1 MIVGK
6 ASRPWPHCKPAR
18 HDLHATLNSIAA
30 DAAQFHQLMTQA
42 TPRLQLSDAGLR
54 PVHPATALDETGT
67 SREVSIAG
75 EHPLTLYVDK
85 REVVTLMTLGTHP
98 EALALGFLRNQGLIE
113 NLTDL
118 VSIQVDW
125 EVDAAAVT
133 TRDGQIDWDAK
144 LAKRTVTSGCGQGTQ
159 FGNLIEKIE
168 ATQLPAVTIRQSLL
182 YDLLATLSKENAIYK
197 AAGAVHACALC
208 RGTEV
213 LYFVEDVGRHNAL
226 DAIAG
231 KMWLDDIDGGSCILY
246 TTGRVTSEMVIKA
259 TQMGVPVLLSR
270 SGMTHMGL
278 HLGQTVDMLLVA
290 RAKGRHFLAFHGGDR
305 IEFDAVPA

>member
-1 MIVGK
+1 M
-6 ASRPWPHCKPAR
+6 
-18 HDLHATLNSIAA
+18 
-30 DAAQFHQLMTQA
+30 LMTA
-42 TPRLQLSDAGLR
+42 SAPRPLLSNAGLR
-54 PVHPATALDETGT
+54 PVHPATVLDETGAT
-67 SREVSIAG
+67 REVSIAG

-98 EALALGFLRNQGLIE
+98 EALVLGFLRNQGLVAE
-113 NLTDL
+113 LAEL
-118 VSIQVDW
+118 RSVQVDW
-125 EVDAAAVT
+125 DVDAAAVT
-133 TRDGQIDWDAK
+133 THAGQTDWDAK

-159 FGNLIEKIE
+159 FGNLIDQIE
-168 ATQLPAVTIRQSLL
+168 ATRLPAISVKQSLI
-182 YDLLATLSKENAIYK
+182 YELLATLSKENAIYK

-231 KMWLDDIDGGSCILY
+231 QMWLDGVTGEDCILY

-278 HLGQTVDMLLVA
+278 ALGRTVGMLLVA
-290 RAKGRHFLAFHGGDR
+290 RAKGRHFLAFHGAER
-305 IEFDAVPA
+305 IEFDAIPAA

>member
-1 MIVGK
+1 
-6 ASRPWPHCKPAR
+6 
-18 HDLHATLNSIAA
+18 
-30 DAAQFHQLMTQA
+30 MTET
-42 TPRLQLSDAGLR
+42 TPRPFLSQAGLR
-54 PVHPATALDETGT
+54 PVHPTTVHDEHGAT
-67 SREVSIAG
+67 REVSVAG

-98 EALALGFLRNQGLIE
+98 EALVLGFLRNQGLVGE
-113 NLTDL
+113 LAEL
-118 VSIQVDW
+118 VAVQVDW
-125 EVDAAAVT
+125 EVDSAAVT
-133 TRDGQIDWDAK
+133 TRGGQADWDAK

-159 FGNLIEKIE
+159 FGNLIDKI
-168 ATQLPAVTIRQSLL
+168 TQTRLPPVPVKQSLL
-182 YDLLATLSKENAIYK
+182 YALLDTLSKENAIYK

-208 RGTEV
+208 RGPEV

-231 KMWLDDIDGGSCILY
+231 QMWLDGVAGDDCILY

-259 TQMGVPVLLSR
+259 TQMGVPILLSR

-290 RAKGRHFLAFHGGDR
+290 RAKGRHFLVFHGAER
-305 IEFDAVPA
+305 IEFDARPER

>member
-1 MIVGK
+1 M
-6 ASRPWPHCKPAR
+6 
-18 HDLHATLNSIAA
+18 HATLNSIAA
-30 DAAQFHQLMTQA
+30 DAVQFHQLMTQA
-42 TPRLQLSDAGLR
+42 TPRLLLSDAGLH
-54 PVHPATALDETGT
+54 PVHPATVHDETGAT
-67 SREVSIAG
+67 REVSIAG

-98 EALALGFLRNQGLIE
+98 EALVLGFLRNQGLIE
-113 NLTDL
+113 DLADL

-133 TRDGQIDWDAK
+133 TRDGQTDWDAK

-159 FGNLIEKIE
+159 FGNLIDKIE
-168 ATQLPAVTIRQSLL
+168 ATRLPPVTMKQSLL
-182 YDLLATLSKENAIYK
+182 YDLLTTLGKENAIYR

-231 KMWLDDIDGGSCILY
+231 KMWLDDVDGSDCILY

-259 TQMGVPVLLSR
+259 TQMSVPVLLSR

-278 HLGQTVDMLLVA
+278 HLGRTVGMLLVA
-290 RAKGRHFLAFHGGDR
+290 RAKGRHFLVFHGAER
-305 IEFDAVPA
+305 IEFDALPA

>member
-1 MIVGK
+1 
-6 ASRPWPHCKPAR
+6 
-18 HDLHATLNSIAA
+18 
-30 DAAQFHQLMTQA
+30 MTMNQT
-42 TPRLQLSDAGLR
+42 TPRPLLSDAGLR
-54 PVHPATALDETGT
+54 PVHPATVHDETGAT
-67 SREVSIAG
+67 REVSIAG

-98 EALALGFLRNQGLIE
+98 EALVLGFLRNQALVDE
-113 NLTDL
+113 LAEL
-118 VSIQVDW
+118 VSVQVDW
-125 EVDAAAVT
+125 EVEAAAVT
-133 TRDGQIDWDAK
+133 TRDGRDDWDAK

-159 FGNLIEKIE
+159 FGNLMERIE
-168 ATQLPAVTIRQSLL
+168 AIDLPKVPVRQSLL
-182 YDLLATLSKENAIYK
+182 YELLGTLSKENAIYK

-231 KMWLDDIDGGSCILY
+231 QMWLDGVDGGDCILY

-259 TQMGVPVLLSR
+259 TQMGVPILLSR

-278 HLGQTVDMLLVA
+278 ELGQKVGMLLVA
-290 RAKGRHFLAFHGGDR
+290 RAKGRHFLVFHGAER
-305 IEFDAVPA
+305 IEFDAV

>member
-1 MIVGK
+1 MTETT
-6 ASRPWPHCKPAR
+6 SRP
-18 HDLHATLNSIAA
+18 L
-30 DAAQFHQLMTQA
+30 
-42 TPRLQLSDAGLR
+42 LSNAGLR
-54 PVHPATALDETGT
+54 PVHPATVCDETGAE
-67 SREVSIAG
+67 REVSIAG

-98 EALALGFLRNQGLIE
+98 EALVLGFLRNQGLID
-113 NLTDL
+113 DL
-118 VSIQVDW
+118 AQLSAVQVEWD
-125 EVDAAAVT
+125 VDAAAVT
-133 TRDGQIDWDAK
+133 TRDGATDWDAR

-168 ATQLPAVTIRQSLL
+168 ATRLPPVTVKQSLL

-208 RGTEV
+208 RGPEV

-231 KMWLDDIDGGSCILY
+231 QMWLDGVDGGDCILY

-278 HLGQTVDMLLVA
+278 DLGQKVDMVLVA
-290 RAKGRHFLAFHGGDR
+290 RAKGRHFLAFHGADR
-305 IEFDAVPA
+305 IEFDAT

>member
-1 MIVGK
+1 MK
-6 ASRPWPHCKPAR
+6 QTAHRP
-18 HDLHATLNSIAA
+18 L
-30 DAAQFHQLMTQA
+30 
-42 TPRLQLSDAGLR
+42 LSDAGLR
-54 PVHPATALDETGT
+54 PVHPATVQDETGAT
-67 SREVSIAG
+67 REVHIAG

-98 EALALGFLRNQGLIE
+98 EALVLGFLRNQGLVGDLGE
-113 NLTDL
+113 L
-118 VSIQVDW
+118 VSVQVDW

-133 TRDGQIDWDAK
+133 TVGGRDDWDAK

-159 FGNLIEKIE
+159 FGNLMEKIE
-168 ATQLPAVTIRQSLL
+168 AIRLPRTQVRQSLL
-182 YDLLATLSKENAIYK
+182 YDLLATLGRENTIYK

-231 KMWLDDIDGGSCILY
+231 RMWLDGVDGGDCILY

-259 TQMGVPVLLSR
+259 TQMGVPILLSR

-278 HLGQTVDMLLVA
+278 DLGQRVDMLLVA
-290 RAKGRHFLAFHGGDR
+290 RAKGRHFLVFHGAER
-305 IEFDAVPA
+305 IEFDAAGTS

>member
-1 MIVGK
+1 
-6 ASRPWPHCKPAR
+6 
-18 HDLHATLNSIAA
+18 
-30 DAAQFHQLMTQA
+30 MTMNQT
-42 TPRLQLSDAGLR
+42 TPRPLLSDAGLR
-54 PVHPATALDETGT
+54 PVHPATVHDETGAT
-67 SREVSIAG
+67 REVSIAG

-98 EALALGFLRNQGLIE
+98 EALVLGFLRNQALVDE
-113 NLTDL
+113 LAEL
-118 VSIQVDW
+118 VSVQVDW
-125 EVDAAAVT
+125 EVEAAAVT
-133 TRDGQIDWDAK
+133 TRDGRDDWDAK

-159 FGNLIEKIE
+159 FGNLMERIE
-168 ATQLPAVTIRQSLL
+168 AIDLPKVPVRQSLL
-182 YDLLATLSKENAIYK
+182 YELLGTLSKENAIYK

-231 KMWLDDIDGGSCILY
+231 QMWLDGVDGGDCILY

-259 TQMGVPVLLSR
+259 TQMGVPILLSR

-278 HLGQTVDMLLVA
+278 ELGQKVDMLLVA
-290 RAKGRHFLAFHGGDR
+290 RAKGRHFLVFHGAER
-305 IEFDAVPA
+305 IEFDAV

>member
-1 MIVGK
+1 MK
-6 ASRPWPHCKPAR
+6 QTASRP
-18 HDLHATLNSIAA
+18 L
-30 DAAQFHQLMTQA
+30 
-42 TPRLQLSDAGLR
+42 LSDAGLR
-54 PVHPATALDETGT
+54 PVHPATVHDETGAT
-67 SREVSIAG
+67 REVSIAG

-98 EALALGFLRNQGLIE
+98 EALVLGFLRNQALVDDLAE
-113 NLTDL
+113 L
-118 VSIQVDW
+118 VSVQVDW
-125 EVDAAAVT
+125 EVEAAAVT
-133 TRDGQIDWDAK
+133 TRSGRDDWDAK

-159 FGNLIEKIE
+159 FGNLMERIE
-168 ATQLPAVTIRQSLL
+168 AIDLPRVPVKQSLL
-182 YDLLATLSKENAIYK
+182 YELLAILSKENAIYK

-231 KMWLDDIDGGSCILY
+231 RMWLDGVDGGDCILY

-259 TQMGVPVLLSR
+259 TQMGVPILLSR

-278 HLGQTVDMLLVA
+278 ELGRKVDMLLVA
-290 RAKGRHFLAFHGGDR
+290 RAKGRHFLVFHGAER
-305 IEFDAVPA
+305 IEFDAA